1 VARAYLKDEAKEV
14 FGDLVLVQS
23 NQKAS
28 RKLDASS
35 PPKLWARIPKEITV
49 TRTSPRIAQPLQS
62 RAIASVTVT
71 DLSRWSPVVGSIWT
85 SPEVKREAMSLPSA
99 PAPPSS
105 IEILAQASTAEP
117 RNDSTSAGS
126 RANSEFKSQKLSR
139 SQRSLQLIGNALD
152 APSTI
157 EASIYGGGAETDGG
171 LDTVLDSSSIPVSPR
186 VSIDAEIY
194 QLTDPSVL
202 SDWYRRM
209 FLCEGMHRKRL
220 ENNEDLLENPDRAKL
235 VRISETQRSTQDTQV
250 NVQHA
255 RLTL

>member
-1 VARAYLKDEAKEV
+1 
-14 FGDLVLVQS
+14 
-23 NQKAS
+23 
-28 RKLDASS
+28 
-35 PPKLWARIPKEITV
+35 
-49 TRTSPRIAQPLQS
+49 
-62 RAIASVTVT
+62 
-71 DLSRWSPVVGSIWT
+71 
-85 SPEVKREAMSLPSA
+85 MSLPSA

-126 RANSEFKSQKLSR
+126 RANSEFKSQKLSG

-186 VSIDAEIY
+186 FSIDAEIY

-220 ENNEDLLENPDRAKL
+220 ENNEDLLENHDRVKL

-255 RLTL
+255 RLTLWTLKLLQRGEELVEAQPTPTANILVLYGPQSARAGDADDKKMDYTAIPDSTLNLYIQNCFAVKYH